1 MSKTKWLL
9 DPTHSELGFKIKHLM
24 ITNVSG
30 SFKNFNAAVET
41 REEDFSTAQI
51 KLTAEMAS
59 IFTNNEQRDNHLR
72 TSDFFEVEKYPE
84 LKFKSTKV
92 EKIDSDTF
100 ALYGEL
106 TLKGV
111 TKPVKLNVEFNGVQ
125 IPTRVPAGKYGK
137 QQQRGKISGE
147 KDNKVDAIEGS
158 VVIGGEKTES
168 RDDNGKHW
176 EERGPLMNQNFELGK
191 INEAIMFLEDT
202 QVHETAPFN
211 TLLEGCCNAGEIF
224 GSKCSARD
232 NV

>member
-30 SFKNFNAAVET
+30 SFKNFNATVET

-92 EKIDSDTF
+92 EKIDSDAF

-111 TKPVKLNVEFNGVQ
+111 TKPVKLNVEFNGV
-125 IPTRVPAGKYGK
+125 T
-137 QQQRGKISGE
+137 
-147 KDNKVDAIEGS
+147 KDPW
-158 VVIGGEKTES
+158 GGERAGFLVT
-168 RDDNGKHW
+168 
-176 EERGPLMNQNFELGK
+176 GK
-191 INEAIMFLEDT
+191 INRSNWGVNFNAALET
-202 QVHETAPFN
+202 GGVMLSE
-211 TLLEGCCNAGEIF
+211 EVKISSEIQLVKQAV
-224 GSKCSARD
+224 GVPA
-232 NV
+232 